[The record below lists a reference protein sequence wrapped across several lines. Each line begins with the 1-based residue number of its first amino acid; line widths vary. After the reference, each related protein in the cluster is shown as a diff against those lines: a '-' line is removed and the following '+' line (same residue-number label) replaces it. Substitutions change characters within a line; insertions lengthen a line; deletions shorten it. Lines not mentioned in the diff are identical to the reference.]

1 MLITEFSEIV
11 EIKLKRQGK
20 TKKYLS
26 DLIGKSTVYTIQVI
40 NGYQQGEKADAYRQ
54 IIATDLGIVLAEVG
68 GK

>member
-20 TKKYLS
+20 SKKYLA

-40 NGYQQGEKADAYRQ
+40 NGYQQGSKADEYRQ
-54 IIATDLGIVLAEVG
+54 KIANDLGIVLAEVG
-68 GK
+68 GE